1 MTKVK
6 GSRVLV
12 MGAASVVAALL
23 LSSGL
28 RAEDQAEG
36 VDSGAVLRVDDGTSG
51 DDGGLIAVDPGVPID
66 CEGDCAPG
74 GDGIDSGG
82 DAGGDDGVTD
92 GGDGTGD
99 EGWTDDGSGDDQSA
113 DDGTSADGTD
123 GGAQD
128 GSAGDGSTGGDAVPD
143 GIFTIN
149 GDCID
154 CSAAPMAEGPR
165 AGGVAPALHRANH
178 GMGGTGPL
186 GRGPNLCVD
195 HPPALDWI
203 CNWQEPAR

>member
-1 MTKVK
+1 MTTVK

-12 MGAASVVAALL
+12 VGAASVVAALL
-23 LSSGL
+23 LSSAL
-28 RAEDQAEG
+28 RAEDRVEG
-36 VDSGAVLRVDDGTSG
+36 VDSGAVLQVDEGTQG
-51 DDGGLIAVDPGVPID
+51 NDGGLIAVDPGVPD
-66 CEGDCAPG
+66 ACEGDCAPG

-99 EGWTDDGSGDDQSA
+99 GGWSDDGSGGGEA
-113 DDGTSADGTD
+113 DGDGTSADGSVD
-123 GGAQD
+123 GGSD
-128 GSAGDGSTGGDAVPD
+128 GGDALPD

-154 CSAAPMAEGPR
+154 CDAVPMAEGPR
-165 AGGVAPALHRANH
+165 AGGVAPAMHRARH
-178 GMGGTGPL
+178 GTGGTGPL
-186 GRGPNLCVD
+186 GRGPDLCVD